1 MQEVLLQCSKQ
12 QEKFSQEINKK
23 MPEINI
29 VFKRQSKYMVY
40 LMAVFVLGW
49 GFTNYQTVFGG
60 LLLGTS
66 LSLYNLWLVN
76 QKMKKFDQALTEGRK
91 VKSLGTMT
99 RFASAGLAVIVALE
113 YPEQFHLISV
123 VLGLMTAYLVIII
136 DFFIQLKRR

>member
-1 MQEVLLQCSKQ
+1 
-12 QEKFSQEINKK
+12 

-76 QKMKKFDQALTEGRK
+76 QKMKKFDQAITEGRK